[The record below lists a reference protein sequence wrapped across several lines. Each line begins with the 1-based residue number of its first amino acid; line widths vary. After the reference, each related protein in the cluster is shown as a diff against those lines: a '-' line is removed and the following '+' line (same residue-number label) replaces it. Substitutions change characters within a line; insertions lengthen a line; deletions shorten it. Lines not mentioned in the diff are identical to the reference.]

1 MSEFDEK
8 YIYPLIKNRSVI
20 YLCYIDDIFMVCI
33 KSESELR
40 QWMSKI
46 NKKKSVRCEL
56 RQWMSKINK
65 KKSVRSDFKSSK
77 ESIEFLDTL
86 VYTNSKNR
94 LQTKS
99 IPYSQALRIKSICS
113 TFEEYRKYSQDLAKR
128 FFEKGYNESIV
139 RKQIGRVDHLDK
151 SLLLNHFKPK
161 LKDSIPFLAIYTP
174 VLPNIKEIINKHW
187 HILSIDSSFKEV
199 FNNLRP
205 MIVFRKNAS
214 LKQLTRRSKMR
225 TKQKPYL
232 HKQQP

>member
-33 KSESELR
+33 KSES
-40 QWMSKI
+40 
-46 NKKKSVRCEL
+46 EL